1 MVASVIG
8 VLPLIKRPKFS
19 YPDITQPWYA
29 NNAGT
34 LGTIDNLEIYFNLLK
49 TNGPER
55 GYYPDPTKIVLIVHP

>member
-29 NNAGT
+29 DDAEAPGMFSS
-34 LGTIDNLEIYFNLLK
+34 LEFFFFAW
-49 TNGPER
+49 PPAR
-55 GYYPDPTKIVLIVHP
+55 SV